1 MATNK
6 VKSDIMINIYVL
18 GFDQALAS
26 AITGVIDLF
35 ALAGV
40 TWNRIQQQDT
50 VIAFNVQLA
59 SHQGNNIRCI
69 NNLQLGAHCSFADIF
84 KQLEIELATENSSD
98 NSSNNRPINNIV
110 IVPTIGGPIQQV
122 LDNNPELFRLLNKAQ
137 QAGWTIAGNCTGN
150 FLLAEAGILDGKSA
164 TTHWGFATEFQQRY
178 PQIDLQAEQLITR
191 DDNIFCAGGGIA
203 WFDLGL
209 HIIERNVDFETA
221 MQTAKAFV
229 IDYRRDSQ
237 LSYSL
242 MRIAKPH
249 QDEMVKSIQ
258 AQIEHDCITTLSIGA
273 LAEEHNVSQRTL
285 IRRFNSALGMPP
297 NTYLQSVRIE
307 HARKML
313 EESDFNIDTII
324 NNIGYEDSSSFRRL
338 FKKKTGLTP
347 TEYRNRFSRRL

>member
-1 MATNK
+1 
-6 VKSDIMINIYVL
+6 MINIYVL

-50 VIAFNVQLA
+50 SIAFNVQLA
-59 SHQGNNIRCI
+59 SYKKNNIRCI
-69 NNLQLGAHCSFADIF
+69 NNLQLAAHCSFADIEH
-84 KQLEIELATENSSD
+84 QLTEPALTNSSA
-98 NSSNNRPINNIV
+98 NSTGANIL
-110 IVPTIGGPIQQV
+110 IVPTIGGPIEQT
-122 LDNNPELFRLLNKAQ
+122 LDNNPQLIALLVKAQ

-150 FLLAEAGILDGKSA
+150 FLLAEAGILKGKTA
-164 TTHWGFATEFQQRY
+164 TTHWGFAREFQQRY
-178 PQIDLQAEQLITR
+178 PCITLKADQLITR

-249 QDEMVKSIQ
+249 QDALVNAIQ
-258 AQIEHDCITTLSIGA
+258 QRIEQDCTAALSIEA
-273 LAEEHNVSQRTL
+273 LAVQYNVSQRTL
-285 IRRFNSALGMPP
+285 IRRFNNALGLPP

-307 HARKML
+307 RARKML
-313 EESDFNIDTII
+313 EESDFNVETIM
-324 NNIGYEDSSSFRRL
+324 NKIGYEDASSFRRL
-338 FKKKTGLTP
+338 FKKKTGITP
-347 TEYRNRFSRRL
+347 TEYRNRFSKH

>member
-1 MATNK
+1 
-6 VKSDIMINIYVL
+6 MINIYVL

-26 AITGVIDLF
+26 AITGIVDLF

-40 TWNRIQQQDT
+40 TWNRIQNEKT
-50 VIAFNVQLA
+50 AMAFNVQLA
-59 SHQGNNIRCI
+59 SDQGKNIQCI
-69 NNLQLGAHCSFADIF
+69 NNLLLAPHCSF
-84 KQLEIELATENSSD
+84 SD
-98 NSSNNRPINNIV
+98 LDSYLDSTLSGERSYTQEPSTQQSNIL
-110 IVPTIGGPIQQV
+110 IVPTIGGPIQQT
-122 LDNNPELFRLLNKAQ
+122 LDNNPELIQLLRKASK
-137 QAGWTIAGNCTGN
+137 AGWTIAGNCTGN

-164 TTHWGFATEFQQRY
+164 TTHWGFETEFKQRF
-178 PQIDLQAEQLITR
+178 PQVNLQADQLITR
-191 DDNIFCAGGGIA
+191 DENIFCAGGGIA

-209 HIIERNVDFETA
+209 HIIERSIDFETA

-229 IDYRRDSQ
+229 LDYRRDSQ

-249 QDEMVKSIQ
+249 QDDLVNKIQ
-258 AQIEHDCITTLSIGA
+258 AVIEQDCTISLSIDE
-273 LAEEHNVSQRTL
+273 LATQHNVSQRTL

-313 EESDFNIDTII
+313 EESDFNIDTVM
-324 NNIGYEDSSSFRRL
+324 NKIGYEDASSFRRL
-338 FKKKTGLTP
+338 FKKRTGLTP

>member
-1 MATNK
+1 
-6 VKSDIMINIYVL
+6 MINIYVL

-50 VIAFNVQLA
+50 AMAFNVQLA

-69 NNLQLGAHCSFADIF
+69 NNLQLGAHCSFKTLF
-84 KQLEIELATENSSD
+84 NQFENERPD
-98 NSSNNRPINNIV
+98 DSNPINNV
-110 IVPTIGGPIQQV
+110 LIVPTIGGPIQQA
-122 LDNNPELFRLLNKAQ
+122 LDNNPELISLLNKAD

-178 PQIDLQAEQLITR
+178 PQINLQADQLITR

-249 QDEMVKSIQ
+249 QDEMVRSIQ
-258 AQIEHDCITTLSIGA
+258 AKIEQDCTTTLSIEA
-273 LAEEHNVSQRTL
+273 LAVEHNVSQRTL

-313 EESDFNIDTII
+313 EESDFNIDTIM

>member
-1 MATNK
+1 
-6 VKSDIMINIYVL
+6 MINIYVL

-26 AITGVIDLF
+26 AITGVVDLF

-40 TWNRIQQQDT
+40 TWNRIQQQET
-50 VIAFNVQLA
+50 AMAFNVQLV
-59 SHQGNNIRCI
+59 SEQKKNIHCI
-69 NNLQLGAHCSFADIF
+69 NNLQLAAHLSFS
-84 KQLEIELATENSSD
+84 ELENSFKNTPIITEP
-98 NSSNNRPINNIV
+98 NSSIPKETGPQETNIL
-110 IVPTIGGPIQQV
+110 IVPTIGGPIQQT
-122 LDNNPELFRLLNKAQ
+122 LDNNVELVQLLNKAH

-150 FLLAEAGILDGKSA
+150 FFLAEAGILDGKSA
-164 TTHWGFATEFQQRY
+164 TTHWGFETEFKQRF
-178 PQIDLQAEQLITR
+178 PQVNLQADQLITR
-191 DDNIFCAGGGIA
+191 DENIFCAGGGIA

-209 HIIERNVDFETA
+209 HIIERCVDFETA

-249 QDEMVKSIQ
+249 QDELIHKIQ
-258 AQIEHDCITTLSIGA
+258 SLIEQDCTHTLGIDA
-273 LAEEHNVSQRTL
+273 LADQYNVSQRTL

-307 HARKML
+307 RARKML
-313 EESDFNIDTII
+313 EESDFNIDTVM
-324 NNIGYEDSSSFRRL
+324 NKIGYEDASSFRRL

>member
-1 MATNK
+1 MALFKKHDT
-6 VKSDIMINIYVL
+6 MINIYVL

-26 AITGVIDLF
+26 AITGIVDLF

-40 TWNRIQQQDT
+40 TWNRIQHQET
-50 VIAFNVQLA
+50 AMAFNVQLA
-59 SHQGNNIRCI
+59 SDQAKNIQCI
-69 NNLQLGAHCSFADIF
+69 NNLQLAPHCSFKD
-84 KQLEIELATENSSD
+84 LEHVLDSAP
-98 NSSNNRPINNIV
+98 SNPNESNILV
-110 IVPTIGGPIQQV
+110 VPTIGGPIQQT
-122 LDNNPELFRLLNKAQ
+122 LDNNPQLIQLLRKAHKV
-137 QAGWTIAGNCTGN
+137 GWTIAGNCTGN
-150 FLLAEAGILDGKSA
+150 FLLAESGILDGKSA
-164 TTHWGFATEFQQRY
+164 TTHWGFESEFKQRF
-178 PQIDLQAEQLITR
+178 PQIVLKADQLITR
-191 DDNIFCAGGGIA
+191 DENIFCAGGGIA

-209 HIIERNVDFETA
+209 LIIERSIDFETA

-249 QDEMVKSIQ
+249 QDDLVNNIQ
-258 AQIEHDCITTLSIGA
+258 AVIEQDCTISLSIND
-273 LAEEHNVSQRTL
+273 LAKQNNVSQRTL

-307 HARKML
+307 RARKML
-313 EESDFNIDTII
+313 EESDFNIDTVM
-324 NNIGYEDSSSFRRL
+324 NKIGYEDASSFRRL

>member
-1 MATNK
+1 
-6 VKSDIMINIYVL
+6 MINIYVL

-35 ALAGV
+35 SLAGV

-50 VIAFNVQLA
+50 AMAFNVQLA

-69 NNLQLGAHCSFADIF
+69 NNLQLGAHCSFENLF
-84 KQLEIELATENSSD
+84 KQFENEQPAD
-98 NSSNNRPINNIV
+98 SNPINNV
-110 IVPTIGGPIQQV
+110 LIVPTIGGPIQQA
-122 LDNNPELFRLLNKAQ
+122 LDNNPELISLLNKAD

-178 PQIDLQAEQLITR
+178 PQINLQADQLITR
-191 DDNIFCAGGGIA
+191 DANIFCAGGGIA

-249 QDEMVKSIQ
+249 QDEMVRSVQ
-258 AQIEHDCITTLSIGA
+258 AKIEKDCTTALSIEA
-273 LAEEHNVSQRTL
+273 LAVEHNVSQRTL

-313 EESDFNIDTII
+313 EESDFNIDTIM

>member
-1 MATNK
+1 
-6 VKSDIMINIYVL
+6 MINIYVL

-26 AITGVIDLF
+26 AITGIVDLF

-40 TWNRIQQQDT
+40 TWNRIQDEKT
-50 VIAFNVQLA
+50 AMAFNVQLA
-59 SHQGNNIRCI
+59 SNQGKNIQCI
-69 NNLQLGAHCSFADIF
+69 NNLLLAPHCSFSD
-84 KQLEIELATENSSD
+84 LDSYLDSYVDSPLNSE
-98 NSSNNRPINNIV
+98 SSNTSEVNTLEPKAKESNIL
-110 IVPTIGGPIQQV
+110 IVPTIGGPIQQA
-122 LDNNPELFRLLNKAQ
+122 LDNNPELILLLQKAYK
-137 QAGWTIAGNCTGN
+137 AGWTIAGNCTGN

-164 TTHWGFATEFQQRY
+164 TTHWGFETEFKQRF
-178 PQIDLQAEQLITR
+178 PQVNLQADQLITR
-191 DDNIFCAGGGIA
+191 DENIFCAGGGIA

-209 HIIERNVDFETA
+209 HIIERSIDFETA

-249 QDEMVKSIQ
+249 QDDLVNKIQ
-258 AQIEHDCITTLSIGA
+258 SDIEQDCTISLSIDE
-273 LAEEHNVSQRTL
+273 LATQNNVSQRTL

-307 HARKML
+307 RARKML
-313 EESDFNIDTII
+313 EESDFNIDTIM
-324 NNIGYEDSSSFRRL
+324 NKIGYEDASSFRRL
-338 FKKKTGLTP
+338 FKKRTGLTP

>member
-1 MATNK
+1 
-6 VKSDIMINIYVL
+6 MINIYVL

-50 VIAFNVQLA
+50 AMAFNVQLA
-59 SHQGNNIRCI
+59 SEQGRNIQCI
-69 NNLQLGAHCSFADIF
+69 NGLQLGAHCSFNDIEAVLTA
-84 KQLEIELATENSSD
+84 KQPASAMD
-98 NSSNNRPINNIV
+98 SNIL
-110 IVPTIGGPIQQV
+110 IVPTIGGPIQQS
-122 LDNNPELFRLLNKAQ
+122 LENNSALIQLLRKADN
-137 QAGWTIAGNCTGN
+137 AGWTIAGNCTGN
-150 FLLAEAGILDGKSA
+150 FFLAEAGILDGKSA
-164 TTHWGFATEFQQRY
+164 TTHWGFETEFKQRF
-178 PQIDLQAEQLITR
+178 PQVKLQADQLITR
-191 DDNIFCAGGGIA
+191 DENIFCAGGGIA

-209 HIIERNVDFETA
+209 HIIERYVDFETA

-249 QDEMVKSIQ
+249 QDELVNNIQ
-258 AQIEHDCITTLSIGA
+258 ALIEQDCTISLSIDE
-273 LAEEHNVSQRTL
+273 LAKQNNVSPRTL

-307 HARKML
+307 RARKML
-313 EESDFNIDTII
+313 EESDFNIDTIMI
-324 NNIGYEDSSSFRRL
+324 KIGYEDASSFRRL

>member
-1 MATNK
+1 MATDKAKN
-6 VKSDIMINIYVL
+6 DIMINIYVL

-50 VIAFNVQLA
+50 VMAFNVQLA
-59 SHQGNNIRCI
+59 SQQGNNIRCI
-69 NNLQLGAHCSFADIF
+69 NNLQLGAHCSFESLT
-84 KQLEIELATENSSD
+84 KQLKNEQPAD
-98 NSSNNRPINNIV
+98 NSPINNIL
-110 IVPTIGGPIQQV
+110 IVPTIGGPIQQT
-122 LDNNPELFRLLNKAQ
+122 LDNNPELIRLLNKAD

-178 PQIDLQAEQLITR
+178 PKINLHADQLITR

-249 QDEMVKSIQ
+249 QDEMVRSIQ
-258 AQIEHDCITTLSIGA
+258 AKIEQDCTTALSIEA
-273 LAEEHNVSQRTL
+273 LAVEHNVSQRTL

-313 EESDFNIDTII
+313 EESDFNIDTIM

>member
-1 MATNK
+1 
-6 VKSDIMINIYVL
+6 MINIYVL

-26 AITGVIDLF
+26 AITGIVDLF

-40 TWNRIQQQDT
+40 TWNRIQGEKT
-50 VIAFNVQLA
+50 AMAFNVQLA
-59 SHQGNNIRCI
+59 SDQGKNIQCI
-69 NNLQLGAHCSFADIF
+69 NNLLLAPNCSFSDLDSYLDNA
-84 KQLEIELATENSSD
+84 LNSELSYPQESSTQQ
-98 NSSNNRPINNIV
+98 SNIL
-110 IVPTIGGPIQQV
+110 IVPTIGGPIQQT
-122 LDNNPELFRLLNKAQ
+122 LDNNPELIQLLRKASK
-137 QAGWTIAGNCTGN
+137 AGWTIAGNCTGN

-164 TTHWGFATEFQQRY
+164 TTHWGFETEFKQRF
-178 PQIDLQAEQLITR
+178 PQVNLQADQLITR
-191 DDNIFCAGGGIA
+191 DENIFCAGGGIA

-209 HIIERNVDFETA
+209 HIIERSIDFETA

-229 IDYRRDSQ
+229 LDYRRDSQ

-249 QDEMVKSIQ
+249 QDDLVNKIQ
-258 AQIEHDCITTLSIGA
+258 AVIEQDCTISLSIDE
-273 LAEEHNVSQRTL
+273 LATQHNVSQRTL

-313 EESDFNIDTII
+313 EESDFNIDTVM
-324 NNIGYEDSSSFRRL
+324 NKIGYEDASSFRRL
-338 FKKKTGLTP
+338 FKKRTGLTP

>member
-1 MATNK
+1 
-6 VKSDIMINIYVL
+6 MIHIYVL

-50 VIAFNVQLA
+50 AMAFNVQLA
-59 SHQGNNIRCI
+59 SDQGKNIQCI
-69 NNLQLGAHCSFADIF
+69 NGLKLAAHCRFSDIEAHLTTP
-84 KQLEIELATENSSD
+84 QPTSGMD
-98 NSSNNRPINNIV
+98 SNIL
-110 IVPTIGGPIQQV
+110 IVPTIGGPIQQT
-122 LDNNPELFRLLNKAQ
+122 LDNNSELIQLLRKADR
-137 QAGWTIAGNCTGN
+137 AGWTIAGNCTGN
-150 FLLAEAGILDGKSA
+150 FLLAQAEILNGKTA
-164 TTHWGFATEFQQRY
+164 TTHWGFETDFKQRF
-178 PQIDLQAEQLITR
+178 PQVSLQADQLITR
-191 DDNIFCAGGGIA
+191 DENIFCAGGGIA

-209 HIIERNVDFETA
+209 HIIERCVDFDTA

-249 QDEMVKSIQ
+249 QDELVNKIQ
-258 AQIEHDCITTLSIGA
+258 SMIEQDCTLSLSIDE
-273 LAEEHNVSQRTL
+273 LATQNNVSPRTL
-285 IRRFNSALGMPP
+285 IRRFNSALGVPP
-297 NTYLQSVRIE
+297 NSYLQSVRIE
-307 HARKML
+307 RARKML
-313 EESDFNIDTII
+313 EESDDNIDTVMIK
-324 NNIGYEDSSSFRRL
+324 IGYEDASSFRRL